1 MTQAMNSTD
10 HTGMADAYSANPPP
24 SRTKRA
30 AKGDWTQIVQRFV
43 VDGVNLDDAWQ
54 WARDYAATSGIRAPS
69 RDTLRDWILEAKRPK
84 GLVRTY
90 RAAKGPGKIQ
100 RLVPASA
107 PTEIPNPAPTQMVE
121 MGIGERIGPPTK
133 PSLFLLMNAKG
144 GSRRSHT
151 AALVC
156 NAMIE
161 GGLAPIVGDFGN
173 DGVLKALL
181 PGIDILDLHLGR
193 ECDREQ
199 TYPKDESN
207 RVQVDHAEHLK
218 QLAEKAKFE
227 ERRLGNFVGEY
238 IAYENEKVN
247 CCLLDLPC
255 NLNHSDL
262 AMQVNVRDFRWLF
275 HTVAI
280 VPTSVDPATRLGA
293 IRNMKNFFCDAWIH
307 VKYGA
312 TKTDE
317 TTEIAEKS
325 GAGLPVSVVH
335 VPELSLANA
344 LALRRMPLLSNLAA
358 YLAAN
363 PNELDRYLPFLFYW
377 NAIRHQLIK
386 AVALSFGNIAHSSE
400 SAVNTQAG

>member
-181 PGIDILDLHLGR
+181 PGIDILDLQIGR
-193 ECDREQ
+193 ECDREKICR
-199 TYPKDESN
+199 KD
-207 RVQVDHAEHLK
+207 
-218 QLAEKAKFE
+218 
-227 ERRLGNFVGEY
+227 
-238 IAYENEKVN
+238 
-247 CCLLDLPC
+247 
-255 NLNHSDL
+255 
-262 AMQVNVRDFRWLF
+262 
-275 HTVAI
+275 
-280 VPTSVDPATRLGA
+280 
-293 IRNMKNFFCDAWIH
+293 
-307 VKYGA
+307 
-312 TKTDE
+312 
-317 TTEIAEKS
+317 
-325 GAGLPVSVVH
+325 
-335 VPELSLANA
+335 
-344 LALRRMPLLSNLAA
+344 
-358 YLAAN
+358 
-363 PNELDRYLPFLFYW
+363 
-377 NAIRHQLIK
+377 
-386 AVALSFGNIAHSSE
+386 
-400 SAVNTQAG
+400 